1 MNKRLVPALLT
12 LAATLAASGAA
23 QAVGNRVSG
32 EFKGIPWT
40 AESLLTGAQLGP
52 YSGTGNLNHP
62 GNDTY
67 FPEYPKHSGVV
78 GMFMNY
84 NPATPTSGFV
94 CSGTL
99 LSDRRS
105 ILTAAHCVSD
115 GFGTA
120 GPASTT
126 VFFQPDGGLPV
137 NSSIYANPS
146 APPVGNPA
154 ATAIAVSNIF
164 VNPGYT
170 GQVIDQ
176 NDIAVLR
183 LKAEAPAWAA
193 SYGIHMGNLT
203 GTDFNVAGYGNR
215 GTGAGTIGSLGRL
228 REGDNRYD
236 FAWGDAAFGGFFTD
250 RDTNGEHFFGTA
262 QIDFS
267 YVSDFDS
274 GWVDNDAS
282 GIAGQIFGG
291 TDAFFDTG
299 AGLREVGVAGGD
311 SGGPAFVEGKIAS
324 VNSYGL
330 TFGANDF
337 FGIGDVDNDLNSS
350 FGEFS
355 GYVPTNIHADF
366 ISASMVPEPGSY
378 AMMALGLFAVG
389 AAARRRRS

>member
-1 MNKRLVPALLT
+1 MNKRFVPALLV
-12 LAATLAASGAA
+12 LAAALVASGAA
-23 QAVGNRVSG
+23 QAVGNRISG
-32 EFKGIPWT
+32 ELNGVAWT
-40 AESLLTGAQLGP
+40 AQSLLTGAQLGP

-62 GNDTY
+62 GNETY
-67 FPEYPKHSGVV
+67 FPEYPTHSGVV

-84 NPATPTSGFV
+84 DPATPTSGFV

-115 GFGTA
+115 GFGSA

-126 VFFQPDGGLPV
+126 VFFQPSGGLPV
-137 NSSIYANPS
+137 NSSIYANPA

-154 ATAIAVSNIF
+154 ATAIAVSQIF

-170 GQVIDQ
+170 GEVIDQ

-183 LKAEAPAWAA
+183 LAAPAPAWAT
-193 SYGIHMGNLT
+193 SYGIHTGNLT
-203 GTDFNVAGYGNR
+203 GTDFNVAGYGSR
-215 GTGAGTIGSLGRL
+215 GTGAGAIGSLGRL

-250 RDTNGEHFFGTA
+250 QPFFGSA
-262 QIDFS
+262 DVEFS

-274 GWVDNDAS
+274 GWIDNDAS
-282 GIAGQIFGG
+282 GIMGDLFGTG
-291 TDAFFDTG
+291 AFYHSG

-311 SGGPAFVEGKIAS
+311 SGGPAFVNGMIAS

-337 FGIGDVDNDLNSS
+337 DGIGDVDNDLNSS

-355 GYVPTNIHADF
+355 GYVPTYIHADF
-366 ISASMVPEPGSY
+366 ISASMVPEPGTY
-378 AMMALGLFAVG
+378 GLMALGLFAVG
-389 AAARRRRS
+389 AVARRRRG

>member
-1 MNKRLVPALLT
+1 MRHVNPLRLIPVAAALIF
-12 LAATLAASGAA
+12 AAPGVM
-23 QAVGNRVSG
+23 AVGKVQTGWFN
-32 EFKGIPWT
+32 GIPWT

-62 GNDTY
+62 GNETY
-67 FPEYPKHSGVV
+67 FPEYPKYSGVV

-84 NPATPTSGFV
+84 DPATPTSGFV

-146 APPVGNPA
+146 APPVGNPD

-183 LKAEAPAWAA
+183 LKSEAPAWAD
-193 SYGIHMGNLT
+193 SYGIHMGNLK
-203 GTDFNVAGYGNR
+203 GTDFNVAGYGIR
-215 GTGAGTIGSLGRL
+215 GTGAGSIGSLGRL

-236 FAWGDAAFGGFFTD
+236 FAWGDAAFAGSFDGLFDDPLLPAADVTY
-250 RDTNGEHFFGTA
+250 
-262 QIDFS
+262 S
-267 YVSDFDS
+267 WVSDFDS

-311 SGGPAFVEGKIAS
+311 SGGPAFIDGKIAS

-330 TFGANDF
+330 TFGANNF
-337 FGIGDVDNDLNSS
+337 NGIGDVDNDLNSS